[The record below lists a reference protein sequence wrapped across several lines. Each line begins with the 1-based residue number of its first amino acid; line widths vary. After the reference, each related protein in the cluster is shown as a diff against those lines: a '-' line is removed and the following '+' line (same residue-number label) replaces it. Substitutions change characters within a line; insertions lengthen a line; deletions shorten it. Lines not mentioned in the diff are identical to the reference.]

1 MTDFALQV
9 RSLTRRFGA
18 TLAVDQLSLDVPRGE
33 IFGFLGPNGAGKTTS
48 IQMMVGLL
56 DPTSGDV
63 LIEGQ
68 SIRGRRAR
76 GARDDVFRR
85 VGVCPQENILWEK
98 LTCLEQLEFVGAN
111 YGLSNRQARQNGGAL
126 LEALGLGAKRRELAG
141 KLSGGMKRRL
151 NLALALVHDPQIVF
165 LDEPEAGLDP
175 QSRVLVRDTI
185 RLLARQKTVV
195 LTTHNMDEAER
206 LADRVAIIDHGR
218 LLVVDT
224 PGALKRRLGEGTLL
238 EIEIEAGSEVEI
250 DQTDQAL
257 LRCIG
262 REFPAPRY
270 AVPLLANGLL
280 TLHGPDLAAR
290 LPEVLALIQDAG
302 RRASSIH
309 MRSVTLED
317 VFLSL
322 TGRGLRE

>member
-1 MTDFALQV
+1 LPNNPNLITEFCLQA
-9 RSLTRRFGA
+9 RGLTKFFGQ
-18 TLAVDQLSLDVPRGE
+18 TLAVDHLSLEIPRGE

-56 DPTSGDV
+56 APTSGDV

-68 SIRGRRAR
+68 SIRTNRLAVCSRI
-76 GARDDVFRR
+76 
-85 VGVCPQENILWEK
+85 GVCPQENILWEK
-98 LTCLEQLEFVGAN
+98 LTCLEQLEFTGVN
-111 YGLSNRQARQNGGAL
+111 YGMAAMRARKRGKEL
-126 LEALGLGAKRRELAG
+126 LASLGLAGKTNELAG

-151 NLALALVHDPQIVF
+151 NLALALIHDPQLVF

-195 LTTHNMDEAER
+195 LTTHNMDEADR
-206 LADRVAIIDHGR
+206 LAERIAIIDHGR

-224 PGALKRRLGEGTLL
+224 PERLKRLLGEKTIL
-238 EIEIEAGSEVEI
+238 EVDLISLNGGDLEPAKGQIL
-250 DQTDQAL
+250 QNLQL
-257 LRCIG
+257 H
-262 REFPAPRY
+262 FPDTI
-270 AVPLLANGLL
+270 LANHQLIIQGVELS
-280 TLHGPDLAAR
+280 AR
-290 LPEVLALIQDAG
+290 LPDILTTIQAAG
-302 RRASSIH
+302 CQASSIH
-309 MRSVTLED
+309 IRAVTLED